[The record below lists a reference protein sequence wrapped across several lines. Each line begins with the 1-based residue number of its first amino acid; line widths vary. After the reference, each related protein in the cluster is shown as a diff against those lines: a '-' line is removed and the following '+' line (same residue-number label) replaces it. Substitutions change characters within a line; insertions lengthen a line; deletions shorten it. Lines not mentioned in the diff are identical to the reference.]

1 MSESPEEFTRE
12 EQAFRASFAETEE
25 FEPLDP
31 AQFVR
36 PVRPRVRWDR
46 LLGAAAVVV
55 VVAGIGFGLTQ
66 LGARG
71 ISASVAEGA
80 AATVEPSIQAND
92 KGENTGGGA
101 AVPGATVASGPNFGT
116 SAEHW
121 QTTSKAPLTRV
132 SPATG
137 YLDGRFYLIGGIT
150 ACADANACKAPRDGV
165 AYDPSTDT
173 WTQVAASPVSLQDQ
187 SGVAFQ
193 GKLYFTST
201 TDVMKSTLVV
211 YDPRA
216 NTWASIAAP
225 ARLGGLVVAG
235 GRLIGVG
242 GGTHFGGDA
251 TDRIYDP
258 GTNTW
263 RDLIADPAF
272 PGHVRDLIVV
282 GDRLLLRTTNIITGA
297 TTYTTFDLATQTWT
311 PVKDLPADGAMTAIG
326 DWVVF
331 SRDGSATLNTY
342 RLPDASGSGIAM
354 DFGQDAI
361 DRFTATGMLQL
372 NGTVVGNRV
381 VHYGELF
388 DPRTNALSLL
398 PELPTAKLTGQVA
411 IGSPNGL
418 LVYRVTG
425 VDNKAKATAYYLPV
439 TP

>member
-1 MSESPEEFTRE
+1 MTEESEDEFTRE

-36 PVRPRVRWDR
+36 PARPRVRWER

-55 VVAGIGFGLTQ
+55 VVAGVGVGLSQ
-66 LGARG
+66 MAGRG
-71 ISASVAEGA
+71 MPASVAGA
-80 AATVEPSIQAND
+80 ASTAEGSVTAND
-92 KGENTGGGA
+92 KGEAGGGVGQPA
-101 AVPGATVASGPNFGT
+101 PQVPQPSNDFGSSASSWTVT
-116 SAEHW
+116 S
-121 QTTSKAPLTRV
+121 TAPLTRI

-137 YLDGRFYLIGGIT
+137 WLDGRFYLIGGIT

-235 GRLIGVG
+235 DQLIGVG
-242 GGTHFGGDA
+242 LGTRLGGDA
-251 TDRIYDP
+251 TDRRYDP
-258 GTNTW
+258 SSNAW
-263 RDLIADPAF
+263 M
-272 PGHVRDLIVV
+272 
-282 GDRLLLRTTNIITGA
+282 
-297 TTYTTFDLATQTWT
+297 
-311 PVKDLPADGAMTAIG
+311 DLPADPFSPDQARSVVSLGNQLVLSAHTLSGETKYATFDLTTQAWAPVEKLTVQGRMTAVG

-331 SRDGSATLNTY
+331 QTDESATLTTY
-342 RLPDASGSGIAM
+342 RPADGTGSGIAM

-361 DRFTATGMLQL
+361 DKLSATGMLDL
-372 NGTVVGNRV
+372 NGTVVGNRI

-388 DPRTNALSLL
+388 DPSTNALSLL

-425 VDNKAKATAYYLPV
+425 VNDKDKATAYYLPV
-439 TP
+439 SP